1 MKTRVILLTSL
12 CSLGFLGA
20 YANVYSQQNGLCS
33 TVMDCAQK
41 AMEAAFQAKTA
52 IRIAVPAGAVM
63 AFDLDS
69 CPEGWEPLDK
79 LAGRVVMG
87 AGQRDGSG
95 LTPRKLGETGG
106 EERHHLTID
115 EMPSHNHQITQQAHW
130 GDRTHNQAGLGGS
143 DGTFDASI
151 STNPTGGDKPHNV
164 LPPFYVLT
172 YCKRT

>member
-1 MKTRVILLTSL
+1 MKKPVTALLALSL
-12 CSLGFLGA
+12 MTFLGGQ
-20 YANVYSQQNGLCS
+20 VTVHSQQSGLCT

-87 AGQRDGSG
+87 AGMRDGSG

-106 EERHHLTID
+106 EEQHRLTVD
-115 EMPSHNHQITQQAHW
+115 EMPSHTHQIVSQAHW
-130 GDRTHNQAGLGGS
+130 GDHTHWQAGLGGD
-143 DGTFDASI
+143 DGEFPASL
-151 STNPTGGDKPHNV
+151 TTTPTGGDKPHNI
-164 LPPFYVLT
+164 LPPYYVLT